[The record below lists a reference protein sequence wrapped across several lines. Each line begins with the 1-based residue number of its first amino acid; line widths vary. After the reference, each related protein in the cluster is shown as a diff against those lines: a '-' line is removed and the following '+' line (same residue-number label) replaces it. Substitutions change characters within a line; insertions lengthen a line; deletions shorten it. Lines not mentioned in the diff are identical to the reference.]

1 MTVIPLPNRVYHG
14 SPLHKIPD
22 TLSRRRP
29 HLLPGGHG
37 QPVPPLPSRWGL
49 LAPMVD
55 APADAQSLGLAR
67 YAVRH
72 SATAPHQDRRP
83 RRRTEKADQDPP
95 AIEHTRSGDLW
106 HHPQPP
112 AAPDH
117 LNTGAWCPAA
127 LLLLFNP
134 QRQPVPH
141 IKPATAASTPHARPR
156 PAATKRRAI

>member
-1 MTVIPLPNRVYHG
+1 
-14 SPLHKIPD
+14 
-22 TLSRRRP
+22 
-29 HLLPGGHG
+29 
-37 QPVPPLPSRWGL
+37 
-49 LAPMVD
+49 MVD

-117 LNTGAWCPAA
+117 LNPGHGAPPLCSYS
-127 LLLLFNP
+127 
-134 QRQPVPH
+134 
-141 IKPATAASTPHARPR
+141 STPSANPFHTSNPPR
-156 PAATKRRAI
+156 RHRHPMPGPGQLQPKGEQYDIRYDNVL